1 VRGLRGAV
9 IDLWVDD
16 RSGRPR
22 VTSVMQALFA
32 ELHASGAVTR
42 VRVPEHEVAAAEGRE
57 AADLVLLQSSGPLGL
72 ARARAGEVHGLRCL
86 NGAAVT
92 VRALD
97 RAAVIGRLA
106 AAGVPLPATFLLPA
120 SSASGAI
127 RAGHARQG
135 WVVKPVFGAGGNGIG
150 FGDSPARAIAAARG
164 VGEEPLLLQNEIGEG
179 PDLKVCV
186 AGEALFAGWKRW
198 DPGSYLR
205 SEVEPT
211 ALGTHEQAIVRR
223 VGAAL
228 ELRCYGVTLR
238 LEADGSPRVVDAKPF
253 PGYRGFPEAVG
264 SLLGEVEEAL
274 RGRSR
279 LEHEVV
285 Q

>member
-1 VRGLRGAV
+1 MRGLRGARV
-9 IDLWVDD
+9 ELWVDD
-16 RSGRPR
+16 RAGGPA
-22 VTSVMQALFA
+22 VNPVMQALLA
-32 ELHASGAVTR
+32 ELHAGGAVTR
-42 VRVPEHEVAAAEGRE
+42 VRVPEHEVAAAEERE

-72 ARARAGEVHGLRCL
+72 ARARAGELHGLRCL

-97 RAAVIGRLA
+97 KAAVVGRLA
-106 AAGVPLPATFLLPA
+106 AAGVPLPATWLLPA
-120 SSASGAI
+120 PSASGAI
-127 RAGHARQG
+127 RTGPGRQD
-135 WVVKPVFGAGGNGIG
+135 WVAKPVLQAGGTGIG

-164 VGEEPLLLQNEIGEG
+164 GEEPLLLQNEIGEG

-186 AGEALFAGWKRW
+186 AGEALFAGWMRW
-198 DPGSYLR
+198 DRGSYLR

-228 ELRCYGVTLR
+228 GLRCYGLALR
-238 LEADGSPRVVDAKPF
+238 LEADGAPRVVDARPF
-253 PGYRGFPEAVG
+253 PGYRGFPEAVEP
-264 SLLGEVEEAL
+264 LLGEVERAL
-274 RGRSR
+274 RGAGR